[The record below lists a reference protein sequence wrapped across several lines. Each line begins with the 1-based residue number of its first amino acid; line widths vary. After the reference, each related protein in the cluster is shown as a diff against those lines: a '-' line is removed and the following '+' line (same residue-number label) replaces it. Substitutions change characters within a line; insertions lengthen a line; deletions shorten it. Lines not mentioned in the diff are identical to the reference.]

1 MREALNAH
9 VAVSVDSSEADRVM
23 HLQDR
28 ADMME
33 EHRKVR
39 DGNKRYQYINPLAT
53 AVPFVSATGPRFLTR
68 FKNRGPGIE
77 FVWINLLVF
86 FLGDN
91 LPGTDN
97 NPNQI
102 AQPYTEQQCR
112 HCCSPGNGRKKRKYI
127 QHVKRDGQEH
137 RVAKYRSKPNKRFL
151 RINHSYR

>member
-68 FKNRGPGIE
+68 FKI
-77 FVWINLLVF
+77 
-86 FLGDN
+86 
-91 LPGTDN
+91 
-97 NPNQI
+97 
-102 AQPYTEQQCR
+102 
-112 HCCSPGNGRKKRKYI
+112 SK
-127 QHVKRDGQEH
+127 QE
-137 RVAKYRSKPNKRFL
+137 
-151 RINHSYR
+151 